1 MLKEQIVAGKC
12 SPLEQGGASMSCP
25 PPVDARKA
33 LDFLRTSG
41 LVDLSVPLERVVGQV
56 SQLDDVAG
64 YVLAWE
70 RYVLVVANEVAADAV
85 TPADS

>member
-1 MLKEQIVAGKC
+1 
-12 SPLEQGGASMSCP
+12 MSCPP

-41 LVDLSVPLERVVGQV
+41 LVDLSVPLERVVDQV
-56 SQLDDVAG
+56 SQIDDVAG

-70 RYVLVVANEVAADAV
+70 RYVLVVANQVAECD
-85 TPADS
+85 DSTAGN

>member
-1 MLKEQIVAGKC
+1 
-12 SPLEQGGASMSCP
+12 MSCP

-41 LVDLSVPLERVVGQV
+41 LVDLSLPLARVVDQV
-56 SQLDDVAG
+56 GQLDDVAG

-70 RYVLVVANEVAADAV
+70 RYVLVVANQVADAADGTTA
-85 TPADS
+85 

>member
-1 MLKEQIVAGKC
+1 
-12 SPLEQGGASMSCP
+12 MSTP
-25 PPVDARKA
+25 PPIDARKA

-41 LVDLSVPLERVVGQV
+41 LVDLNVPLERVVGQV

-70 RYVLVVANEVAADAV
+70 RYVLVVANEVADAS
-85 TPADS
+85 TPTAS

>member
-1 MLKEQIVAGKC
+1 
-12 SPLEQGGASMSCP
+12 MSCP
-25 PPVDARKA
+25 PSVDARKA

-70 RYVLVVANEVAADAV
+70 RYVLVVANEVAADAA
-85 TPADS
+85 TSADN

>member
-1 MLKEQIVAGKC
+1 M
-12 SPLEQGGASMSCP
+12 PCP
-25 PPVDARKA
+25 PPTVDARQA

-41 LVDLSVPLERVVGQV
+41 LVDLSVPLSRVVDQV

-70 RYVLVVANEVAADAV
+70 RYVLVVANQVADDDSDAGN
-85 TPADS
+85 

>member
-1 MLKEQIVAGKC
+1 
-12 SPLEQGGASMSCP
+12 MSSP

-70 RYVLVVANEVAADAV
+70 RYVLVVANEVADAV
-85 TPADS
+85 TPAGS

>member
-1 MLKEQIVAGKC
+1 
-12 SPLEQGGASMSCP
+12 MSCP
-25 PPVDARKA
+25 PPTVDARKA

-41 LVDLSVPLERVVGQV
+41 LVDLSVPLSRVVDQV

-70 RYVLVVANEVAADAV
+70 RYVLVVANQVADDDSDAGN
-85 TPADS
+85 

>member
-1 MLKEQIVAGKC
+1 
-12 SPLEQGGASMSCP
+12 MSCP

-41 LVDLSVPLERVVGQV
+41 LVDLNVPLHRVVDQV

-70 RYVLVVANEVAADAV
+70 RYVLVVANQVADDDTAAN
-85 TPADS
+85 S

>member
-1 MLKEQIVAGKC
+1 
-12 SPLEQGGASMSCP
+12 MSCPP

-41 LVDLSVPLERVVGQV
+41 LVDLSVPLSRVVDQV

-70 RYVLVVANEVAADAV
+70 RYVLVVANQVADD
-85 TPADS
+85 DSAAGN